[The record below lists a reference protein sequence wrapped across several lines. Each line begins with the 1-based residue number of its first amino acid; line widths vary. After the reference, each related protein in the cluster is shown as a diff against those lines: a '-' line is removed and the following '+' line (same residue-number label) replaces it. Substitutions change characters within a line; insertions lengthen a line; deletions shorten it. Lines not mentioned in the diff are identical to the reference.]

1 MHLIGECGCCS
12 TEIECM
18 LIDKTT
24 LQDLA
29 VFHPDE
35 EQSLFVRIDQTTTA
49 AGRQVRQKI
58 F

>member
-1 MHLIGECGCCS
+1 
-12 TEIECM
+12 M